1 MVKVDSDPA
10 QVIVNHASFRVQ
22 LGQSRRP
29 ARALA
34 DTARIPAVGGAG
46 TVMRRRAP
54 VVWSGKSAP
63 GDAGAT
69 GLLQAMRS
77 TTAEHDAYGRDSYGR
92 DAYGRAAYDRAA
104 YDRDAYDRD
113 GYDTG
118 ATQVIPRVDLAADTA
133 RTPAVG
139 GPGGRD
145 KPLLPQ
151 MRQAIGAYDSYP
163 SYAQEPYEDEE
174 FDEDEGTDSQARTQR
189 HGDPVRHA
197 YYPGRR
203 MNLGVVLL
211 PLRVFLGFISI
222 YAGMG
227 KLCDP
232 VYFDG
237 GDRGSMVK
245 WLDSL
250 HPWAL
255 AGPLR
260 DFALSHPVGAG
271 LTVAF
276 LQVVVGV
283 LTVLGLWQRVAA
295 VIGALLSAA
304 LILTVSWKTVPV
316 YDAPDIIYLAAWSP
330 LIIAGAPVY
339 SVDGRLAGEAWRK
352 LGPRSELWEL
362 RRRVLRRGAVVASV
376 VVGLTLLIGSVL
388 GGAVRSTDMV
398 TVPGPNQDP
407 TNHLPG
413 SPLPGESGGESSS
426 ASSAGKDG
434 KPSPSA
440 SRSGSPE
447 AETST
452 PADTVH
458 ETGSVSAGQPSQTQG
473 TGQQA
478 PGHSQ
483 PVQPPSSS
491 SGPASSGSTGT
502 GGGSGGTDG
511 GSGGSGSGSGS
522 GGGSGGSG
530 GGRVIG
536 GLLG

>member
-1 MVKVDSDPA
+1 MSVDTRTPRPGFDDQPALSMVKVDCDPA

-22 LGQSRRP
+22 LAQSPRP

-34 DTARIPAVGGAG
+34 DTARIPAVGAAG
-46 TVMRRRAP
+46 RVVRRRAP
-54 VVWSGKSAP
+54 VVWSGRSAP

-69 GLLQAMRS
+69 GLLQAMRN
-77 TTAEHDAYGRDSYGR
+77 TTAERDSYGGG
-92 DAYGRAAYDRAA
+92 YG
-104 YDRDAYDRD
+104 
-113 GYDTG
+113 GYEAG
-118 ATQVIPRVDLAADTA
+118 ATQVIPRIDEFDDTA
-133 RTPAVG
+133 GTPLVTP
-139 GPGGRD
+139 PGGHDR
-145 KPLLPQ
+145 PLLPP
-151 MRQAIGAYDSYP
+151 MRQAVGAYDSYEAP
-163 SYAQEPYEDEE
+163 EQEPYDDE
-174 FDEDEGTDSQARTQR
+174 FDDDADDARPQR
-189 HGDPVRHA
+189 QGNDAVRHA

-237 GDRGSMVK
+237 GERGSMVK
-245 WLDSL
+245 WLNSL

-255 AGPLR
+255 AEPLR

-295 VIGALLSAA
+295 VIGVLLSSA
-304 LILTVSWKTVPV
+304 LILTVSWKTVPA

-339 SVDGRLAGEAWRK
+339 SIDGRLAGEAWRK

-362 RRRVLRRGAVVASV
+362 RQRVLRRGTVVAAV
-376 VVGLTLLIGSVL
+376 VVGLTLLLGSML

-413 SPLPGESGGESSS
+413 SPLEEPSSERSSS
-426 ASSAGKDG
+426 G
-434 KPSPSA
+434 PSGDTDRPKPSA
-440 SRSGSPE
+440 SRSEPPKKE
-447 AETST
+447 KST
-452 PADTVH
+452 PSEDAVRESGRVGDR
-458 ETGSVSAGQPSQTQG
+458 PSQTQG
-473 TGQQA
+473 TGQQSPDRSEPA
-478 PGHSQ
+478 EE
-483 PVQPPSSS
+483 PPSSS
-491 SGPASSGSTGT
+491 SGPSS
-502 GGGSGGTDG
+502 SGGT
-511 GSGGSGSGSGS
+511 GS
-522 GGGSGGSG
+522 GGGSGGSDG
-530 GGRVIG
+530 GSSGGGSTGGQGGGSGGRVIG